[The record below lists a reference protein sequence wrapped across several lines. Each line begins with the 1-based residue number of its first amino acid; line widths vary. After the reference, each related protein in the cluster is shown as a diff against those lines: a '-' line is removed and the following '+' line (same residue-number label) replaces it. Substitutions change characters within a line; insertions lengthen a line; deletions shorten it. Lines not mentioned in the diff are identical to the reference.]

1 MLHLGFNYL
10 QLLHVCSIKE
20 HLCSVLSVLANS
32 GVAKLSDADKS
43 KILKIV
49 DGSMARDRA
58 REDRSAGFGFW
69 GR

>member
-49 DGSMARDRA
+49 DGS